1 MEKWQLRTK
10 TNLKLSI
17 SSSFESIFNLKKKYR
32 GISIRK
38 VVLRGHSIFTCSM
51 SKVNVWEV
59 FDCFRVF
66 LVMLWVRKVQHTLL
80 NCFSCLSC
88 FAWMLLHSVRSTC
101 SALLAFEKRRM
112 LTAVGTQSNISSR
125 DVARCSSI
133 CTLLPEVL
141 GHLTWWT
148 WMHLEISGGTR
159 PTSLDNGL
167 EPRVSVAWIKSEIFS
182 HGFPALKC
190 CWIMTLESSFV
201 CLFLTRCIRGYCT
214 LWDSYLFESSA
225 WCHVLIRAQKLG
237 KGLWL
242 FSNLRSKRKNERGK
256 GSALNP
262 SLGWQR
268 WFSRTT
274 LEGTEQEL
282 GLCSCKKQINR

>member
-1 MEKWQLRTK
+1 MKAFLT
-10 TNLKLSI
+10 
-17 SSSFESIFNLKKKYR
+17 LKKIQRDFNMKGCFKR
-32 GISIRK
+32 TFNFHLQHVKSKCLRSFWLLSGFPGN
-38 VVLRGHSIFTCSM
+38 VVSQESSAYT
-51 SKVNVWEV
+51 SKL
-59 FDCFRVF
+59 FQ
-66 LVMLWVRKVQHTLL
+66 LPQL
-80 NCFSCLSC
+80 

-101 SALLAFEKRRM
+101 SALLAFEKRRT

-182 HGFPALKC
+182 HGFPALKY

-242 FSNLRSKRKNERGK
+242 FSSLRSKRKNERGK

-282 GLCSCKKQINR
+282 GLCSYKRQINR